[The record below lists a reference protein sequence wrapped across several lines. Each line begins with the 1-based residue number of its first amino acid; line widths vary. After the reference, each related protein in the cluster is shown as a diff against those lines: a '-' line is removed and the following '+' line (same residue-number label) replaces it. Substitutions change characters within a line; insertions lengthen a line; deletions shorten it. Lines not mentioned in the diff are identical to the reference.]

1 VGVFRG
7 GKLHEIREKGKEEIK
22 DQIQKRLETFCE
34 REFLKDPECRGLV
47 ASIEVVEWNPRRR
60 FCARPMNWE
69 LIWWLGGPTERAC
82 WSMFLGE
89 RSRKKFFIV
98 SRSPSSQFPF
108 RKKTFELPLR

>member
-47 ASIEVVEWNPRRR
+47 ASIEVVEWNPRQR

-69 LIWWLGGPTERAC
+69 LIWWLGDPRKGLAGAC
-82 WSMFLGE
+82 F
-89 RSRKKFFIV
+89 
-98 SRSPSSQFPF
+98 
-108 RKKTFELPLR
+108 